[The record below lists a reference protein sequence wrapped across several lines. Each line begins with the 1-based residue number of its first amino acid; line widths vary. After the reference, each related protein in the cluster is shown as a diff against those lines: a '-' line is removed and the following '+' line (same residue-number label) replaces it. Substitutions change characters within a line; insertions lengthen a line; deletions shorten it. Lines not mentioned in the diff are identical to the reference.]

1 MCSIFRSLF
10 WVQTIA
16 TKVKYGFFHLRD
28 GVDSQNVSDF
38 GSFGIWV
45 FRGRDAQPV
54 ETCFLQWVLR
64 MPRSCSHS
72 LGLPHR
78 QFGGHHL
85 TTCLQMTVGVSHFS
99 FPWETVQGRTHW
111 VFSAS
116 CSLFHGFPRFHSSLR
131 PLEGIGVAFLV
142 EAKFLN

>member
-1 MCSIFRSLF
+1 MLCSIFRSLF

-64 MPRSCSHS
+64 MPAIMFTFPGPASQTVWWPPPHDLSADDCGCVPFLLPLGNSAGQDTLGVFRILLFISWISSFSLLSPATRGHWCSISC
-72 LGLPHR
+72 
-78 QFGGHHL
+78 
-85 TTCLQMTVGVSHFS
+85 
-99 FPWETVQGRTHW
+99 
-111 VFSAS
+111 
-116 CSLFHGFPRFHSSLR
+116 
-131 PLEGIGVAFLV
+131 
-142 EAKFLN
+142 